1 MRARLL
7 LGFALLLGLGC
18 GSGKFAP
25 ISGTVTMNGKPLAG
39 ATVMFSPIA
48 KEGTIDAG
56 PGSGGKTNEKG
67 EYTLTSVKGHN
78 GALVG
83 KHRVSISLMNQG
95 TGESE
100 SDDRRRPGQLRNQVP
115 VRYNGKTE
123 LTYEVPAGGTDKAD
137 FALKSP

>member
-7 LGFALLLGLGC
+7 LGFALVFGLGC

-25 ISGTVTMNGKPLAG
+25 VSGTVTMNGKPLAG
-39 ATVMFSPIA
+39 ALVIFSPVA
-48 KEGTIDAG
+48 KEGRIDAG
-56 PGSGGKTNEKG
+56 IGSSGKTNDKG
-67 EYTLTSVKGHN
+67 EYTLTSDTGRP

-83 KHRVSISLMNQG
+83 KHRVSVSLMSSG
-95 TGESE
+95 SGE
-100 SDDRRRPGQLRNQVP
+100 SDDRRRPGQLVNQVP

-123 LTYEVPAGGTDKAD
+123 LTYDVPAGGTDKAD

>member
-7 LGFALLLGLGC
+7 LGFALVLGLGC

-25 ISGTVTMNGKPLAG
+25 VSGTVTMNGKPLAG
-39 ATVMFSPIA
+39 ALVIFSPIA
-48 KEGTIDAG
+48 KEGSIDAG
-56 PGSGGKTNEKG
+56 PGSSGKTNDKG
-67 EYTLTSVKGHN
+67 EYTLTSDTGRT

-83 KHRVSISLMNQG
+83 EHRVSVSLMNPG
-95 TGESE
+95 TGE
-100 SDDRRRPGQLRNQVP
+100 SDDRRRPGQLVNQVP

>member
-7 LGFALLLGLGC
+7 LGFALVLGLGC

-25 ISGTVTMNGKPLAG
+25 VSGTVTMNGKPLAG
-39 ATVMFSPIA
+39 ALVIFSPIA
-48 KEGTIDAG
+48 KEGSIDAG
-56 PGSGGKTNEKG
+56 PGSSGKTNDKG
-67 EYTLTSVKGHN
+67 EYTLTSDTGRT

-83 KHRVSISLMNQG
+83 KHRVSVSLMNPG
-95 TGESE
+95 TGE
-100 SDDRRRPGQLRNQVP
+100 SDDRRRPGQLVNQVP

-137 FALKSP
+137 FALNSP

>member
-7 LGFALLLGLGC
+7 LGFALVLGLGC

-25 ISGTVTMNGKPLAG
+25 VSGTVTMNGQPLAG
-39 ATVMFSPIA
+39 ALVIFSPIA
-48 KEGTIDAG
+48 KEGSIDAG
-56 PGSGGKTNEKG
+56 PGSSGKTNDKG
-67 EYTLTSVKGHN
+67 EYTLTSDTGRT

-83 KHRVSISLMNQG
+83 KHRVSVSLMNPG
-95 TGESE
+95 TGE
-100 SDDRRRPGQLRNQVP
+100 SDDRRRPGQLVNQVP

>member
-7 LGFALLLGLGC
+7 LGFALVLGLGC

-25 ISGTVTMNGKPLAG
+25 VSGTLTMNGKPLAG
-39 ATVMFSPIA
+39 ALVIFSPIA
-48 KEGTIDAG
+48 KGGSIDAG
-56 PGSGGKTNEKG
+56 PGSSGKTNDKG
-67 EYTLTSVKGHN
+67 EYTLTSDTGRT
-78 GALVG
+78 GAVVG
-83 KHRVSISLMNQG
+83 KHRVSVSLMNPG
-95 TGESE
+95 TGE
-100 SDDRRRPGQLRNQVP
+100 SDDRRRPGQLVNQVP

>member
-7 LGFALLLGLGC
+7 LAFSLVLGLGC

-25 ISGTVTMNGKPLAG
+25 VSGTVTMNGKPLAG
-39 ATVMFSPIA
+39 ALVIFSPIA
-48 KEGTIDAG
+48 KEGSIDAG
-56 PGSGGKTNEKG
+56 PGSSGKTNDKG
-67 EYTLTSVKGHN
+67 EYTLTSDTGGT
-78 GALVG
+78 GAFVG
-83 KHRVSISLMNQG
+83 KHRVSVSLMNPG
-95 TGESE
+95 TGE
-100 SDDRRRPGQLRNQVP
+100 SDDRRRPGQLVNQVP

>member
-7 LGFALLLGLGC
+7 LGFALVLGLGC

-25 ISGTVTMNGKPLAG
+25 VSGTVTMNGKPLAG
-39 ATVMFSPIA
+39 ALVIFSPIA
-48 KEGTIDAG
+48 KEGSIDAG
-56 PGSGGKTNEKG
+56 PGSSGKTNDKG
-67 EYTLTSVKGHN
+67 EYTLTSDTGRT

-83 KHRVSISLMNQG
+83 KHRVSVSLMNPG
-95 TGESE
+95 TGA
-100 SDDRRRPGQLRNQVP
+100 SDDRRRPGQLVNQVP

-123 LTYEVPAGGTDKAD
+123 LTYAVPAGGTDKAD

>member
-7 LGFALLLGLGC
+7 LGFALVLGLGC

-25 ISGTVTMNGKPLAG
+25 VSGTVTMNGKPLAG
-39 ATVMFSPIA
+39 ALVIFSPIA
-48 KEGTIDAG
+48 REGSIDAG
-56 PGSGGKTNEKG
+56 PGSSGKTNDKG
-67 EYTLTSVKGHN
+67 EYTLTSDTGGT
-78 GALVG
+78 GAFVG
-83 KHRVSISLMNQG
+83 KHRVSVSLMNPG
-95 TGESE
+95 TGE
-100 SDDRRRPGQLRNQVP
+100 SDDRRRPGQLVNQVP

>member
-7 LGFALLLGLGC
+7 LGFALVLGLGC

-25 ISGTVTMNGKPLAG
+25 VSGTVTMNGKPLAG
-39 ATVMFSPIA
+39 ALVIFSPIA
-48 KEGTIDAG
+48 KGGSIDAG
-56 PGSGGKTNEKG
+56 PGSSGKTNDKG
-67 EYTLTSVKGHN
+67 EYTLTSDMGRT

-83 KHRVSISLMNQG
+83 KHRVSVSLMNPG
-95 TGESE
+95 IGE
-100 SDDRRRPGQLRNQVP
+100 SDDRRRPGQLVNQVP

-137 FALKSP
+137 FALNK

>member
-7 LGFALLLGLGC
+7 LGFALVLGLGC

-25 ISGTVTMNGKPLAG
+25 VSGTVTMNGKPLAG
-39 ATVMFSPIA
+39 ALVIFSPIA
-48 KEGTIDAG
+48 KEGSIDAG
-56 PGSGGKTNEKG
+56 PGSSGKTNDKG
-67 EYTLTSVKGHN
+67 EYTLTSDTGRT
-78 GALVG
+78 GAFVG
-83 KHRVSISLMNQG
+83 KHRVSVSLMNPG
-95 TGESE
+95 TGA
-100 SDDRRRPGQLRNQVP
+100 SDDRRRRGQLVNQVP

>member
-7 LGFALLLGLGC
+7 LGFALVLGLGC
-18 GSGKFAP
+18 GSGKFVP
-25 ISGTVTMNGKPLAG
+25 VSGTVTMNGKPLAG

-48 KEGTIDAG
+48 KEGSIDAG

-67 EYTLTSVKGHN
+67 EYTLTSDTGRT
-78 GALVG
+78 GAIVG
-83 KHRVSISLMNQG
+83 KHRVSVSLMSPG
-95 TGESE
+95 TGETDE
-100 SDDRRRPGQLRNQVP
+100 RRRPGAPVNQVP

-123 LTYEVPAGGTDKAD
+123 LTFEVPAGGTDKAD

>member
-7 LGFALLLGLGC
+7 LAFSLVLGLGC

-25 ISGTVTMNGKPLAG
+25 VSGTVTMNGKPLAG
-39 ATVMFSPIA
+39 AIVSFMPVVERKGLEA
-48 KEGTIDAG
+48 
-56 PGSGGKTNEKG
+56 PLGSSGKTNDKG
-67 EYTLTSVKGHN
+67 EYTLTSDTGRT

-83 KHRVSISLMNQG
+83 KHRVSVSLMNPG
-95 TGESE
+95 TGA
-100 SDDRRRPGQLRNQVP
+100 SDDRRRPGQLVNQVP

-137 FALKSP
+137 FTLKSP

>member
-1 MRARLL
+1 MRASLL
-7 LGFALLLGLGC
+7 LGFALVLGLGC

-25 ISGTVTMNGKPLAG
+25 VSGTVTMNGKPLAG
-39 ATVMFSPIA
+39 ALVIFSPIA
-48 KEGTIDAG
+48 REGSIDAG
-56 PGSGGKTNEKG
+56 PGSSGKTNDKG
-67 EYTLTSVKGHN
+67 EYTLTSDTGRT

-83 KHRVSISLMNQG
+83 KHRVSVSLMNPG
-95 TGESE
+95 TSE
-100 SDDRRRPGQLRNQVP
+100 SDERRRPGQLVNQVP

>member
-7 LGFALLLGLGC
+7 LAFSLVLGLGC

-25 ISGTVTMNGKPLAG
+25 VSGTVTMNGKPLAG

-48 KEGTIDAG
+48 KEGSIDAG

-67 EYTLTSVKGHN
+67 EYTLTSDTGRN

-83 KHRVSISLMNQG
+83 KHRVSISLMGQG
-95 TGESE
+95 TSE
-100 SDDRRRPGQLRNQVP
+100 TDERRRPGTPVNQVP
-115 VRYNGKTE
+115 LRYNGKTE

-137 FALKSP
+137 FTLKSP